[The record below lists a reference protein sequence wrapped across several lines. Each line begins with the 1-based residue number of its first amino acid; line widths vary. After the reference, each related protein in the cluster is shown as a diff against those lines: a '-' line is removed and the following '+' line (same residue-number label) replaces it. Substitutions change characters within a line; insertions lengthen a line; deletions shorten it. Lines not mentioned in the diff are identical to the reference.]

1 MPPIRLPSPSLQI
14 ANLWREWLTLAALLC
29 ALTALGVH
37 ERWFWRLDTL
47 LYDAGLSLWAR
58 PAPPDIILVAIDEPS
73 LERFGRWPWS
83 RARLADAISAIAG
96 DQPRAILLDVLLAEP
111 QIDDG
116 GRADQALVAA
126 LRAAGNVVLPAI
138 FAGHATELVPLPAF
152 QAVARLGHAH
162 LELDPDGI
170 ARTVY
175 LYEGL
180 NPLLRPH
187 VALALLEASGERSAG
202 APPQNAKSGDGIWRR
217 ADWRYVPFA
226 GPPGHFR
233 QVPIKA
239 VLDGKVPRSV
249 FKGAY
254 VLIGATAAGL
264 GDASPTPT
272 SGFSRLMPG
281 VEFNANVL
289 TALRGDAT
297 IVPVATGWTIAASLA
312 ALGLLLSGY
321 LILASRGALIATA
334 LCFGVTL
341 AGSLLALRAG
351 SVWFPPATLLVALV
365 LAYPLWSWRRLEAA
379 QRFLDRQL
387 EDLGAGAAAEPSPVM
402 VDPLLR
408 RITRVR
414 LAQARLSQAIQ
425 ESDDFM
431 KFLSHD
437 MRAPLSSIIAEI
449 ELRRL
454 HANPGPSLT
463 PVEDAHFASI
473 EAQAQKSLVLAEEFV
488 QLAKTGRL
496 TPLHLVPVDLSTI
509 ADEAVDQVWTLARDK
524 GVRLESDVAPD
535 AWARGEPSLLARALF
550 NLLHNAVKFTPEGGV
565 VRLAV
570 ERHGER
576 WHCIVTDEGPGIAE
590 PAQNLLLASGAS
602 TAASPGVGLVLG
614 LALVKAVAERHQGEL
629 TISSTPGQGAA
640 FQLCLPVDVGAADA
654 ADAD

>member
-1 MPPIRLPSPSLQI
+1 
-14 ANLWREWLTLAALLC
+14 
-29 ALTALGVH
+29 
-37 ERWFWRLDTL
+37 
-47 LYDAGLSLWAR
+47 
-58 PAPPDIILVAIDEPS
+58 
-73 LERFGRWPWS
+73 
-83 RARLADAISAIAG
+83 
-96 DQPRAILLDVLLAEP
+96 
-111 QIDDG
+111 
-116 GRADQALVAA
+116 
-126 LRAAGNVVLPAI
+126 
-138 FAGHATELVPLPAF
+138 
-152 QAVARLGHAH
+152 
-162 LELDPDGI
+162 
-170 ARTVY
+170 
-175 LYEGL
+175 
-180 NPLLRPH
+180 
-187 VALALLEASGERSAG
+187 
-202 APPQNAKSGDGIWRR
+202 
-217 ADWRYVPFA
+217 
-226 GPPGHFR
+226 
-233 QVPIKA
+233 
-239 VLDGKVPRSV
+239 
-249 FKGAY
+249 
-254 VLIGATAAGL
+254 
-264 GDASPTPT
+264 
-272 SGFSRLMPG
+272 
-281 VEFNANVL
+281 
-289 TALRGDAT
+289 
-297 IVPVATGWTIAASLA
+297 
-312 ALGLLLSGY
+312 
-321 LILASRGALIATA
+321 
-334 LCFGVTL
+334 
-341 AGSLLALRAG
+341 
-351 SVWFPPATLLVALV
+351 
-365 LAYPLWSWRRLEAA
+365 
-379 QRFLDRQL
+379 
-387 EDLGAGAAAEPSPVM
+387 M

-654 ADAD
+654 ADAE